1 MDRRAF
7 LTASTMGLASL
18 GFKGGVR
25 ASTGPAVAS
34 PTLAKPAKSTVLFF
48 LCGGASHIDMW
59 DMKPDAPLEYRGEF
73 KPTRTTPRRRA
84 GALKSCMTEPIVS
97 CAFPLILQHVIGFI
111 DGFEFLLSLFIAR
124 IAVGVILHRQLAIG
138 FFDFLIAGAFGNPQQ
153 AVIIFG
159 HEAINL
165 RVCDVLLPTVVAFW

>member
-1 MDRRAF
+1 MSSPLFRPAMDRRAF

-73 KPTRTTPRRRA
+73 KPIRTT
-84 GALKSCMTEPIVS
+84 
-97 CAFPLILQHVIGFI
+97 
-111 DGFEFLLSLFIAR
+111 
-124 IAVGVILHRQLAIG
+124 
-138 FFDFLIAGAFGNPQQ
+138 
-153 AVIIFG
+153 
-159 HEAINL
+159 
-165 RVCDVLLPTVVAFW
+165 